1 VAGGALRA
9 LSTEAGT
16 AMKLNFNLPHQTL
29 YAEKNVKMVL
39 IPGVEGEYGVTAG
52 HSPLVSELK
61 PGVVQI
67 IHEEGSEPEKYFVS
81 GGFALT
87 HPNSATDISAIEA
100 VLVED
105 IDGAAVAQHHA
116 EFKKAFEGAAEGSS
130 ARAEAQI
137 SMGVTAAMASAV
149 GVSL

>member
-1 VAGGALRA
+1 
-9 LSTEAGT
+9 
-16 AMKLNFNLPHQTL
+16 MKLNFNLPHQTL

-87 HPNSATDISAIEA
+87 HPNSATDIWRSRQCWWRTCS
-100 VLVED
+100 
-105 IDGAAVAQHHA
+105 GAAVAQHHA
-116 EFKKAFEGAAEGSS
+116 EFKKALRGRPGSS